1 MPRER
6 PAEEGRLIQLVYYA
20 YVAGSRLALAIP
32 ERVAYGLA
40 HTLGSLHWRL
50 SKKKRAI
57 VERNLARI
65 TGLDEGSD
73 ALARV
78 SREAFCSYARYWLE
92 TFRLV
97 RENKDFFLKH
107 FRGEGEE
114 KIDEALARGRGVVV
128 AVSHLGN
135 WDAAGAW
142 AGARGNTL
150 VTVAEV
156 LRPRRMFDF
165 FVEHRARLGMV
176 IHAAESGVTSKLV
189 TAAEN
194 GAVVAVLAD
203 RDLKGT
209 GPEVS
214 FFGEPAT
221 FPPGAASIALRAGVP
236 LLVAGVFSTVFDGGR
251 RGWTAEIIGP
261 FEPAI
266 DAPDAVVDLTRQVAA
281 ELERFVAKHP
291 EEWHVFQPFWSAD
304 RAP

>member
-1 MPRER
+1 MPRR
-6 PAEEGRLIQLVYYA
+6 PTGEGRLLQLVYYA
-20 YVAGSRLALAIP
+20 YVAGSRLALALP

-40 HTLGSLHWRL
+40 HSLGSLQWRL

-57 VERNLARI
+57 VERNLGRI
-65 TGLDEGSD
+65 TGLEVGSD
-73 ALARV
+73 ALAGI
-78 SREAFCSYARYWLE
+78 SKEAFQSYARYWLE

-97 RENKDFFLKH
+97 REGPDFFLEH
-107 FRGEGEE
+107 FRAAGEE

-142 AGARGNTL
+142 VGARGQTL

-156 LRPRRMFDF
+156 LRPQRMFDF
-165 FVEHRARLGMV
+165 FVSHRARLGMV

-189 TAAEN
+189 TAAAN

-209 GPEVS
+209 GPEVT
-214 FFGEPAT
+214 FFGERASFPA
-221 FPPGAASIALRAGVP
+221 GAASVALRAGVP
-236 LLVAGVFSTVFDGGR
+236 LLVAGVYSAVLEGGR
-251 RGWTAEIIGP
+251 RGWTAEIVGP
-261 FEPAI
+261 LEVTPEAE
-266 DAPDAVVDLTRQVAA
+266 DPVADLTRQIAS

-291 EEWHVFQPFWSAD
+291 EEWHVFQPFWTAD
-304 RAP
+304 RAR